1 MKTRIITATVAL
13 AVFLPVLYFSETFVF
28 PLAIGIVAAVAGYEM
43 ASCAGLSKRL
53 SVVLPTCAYC
63 FVATVGARPELL
75 FFPDYISKWHL
86 FCLATTVYV
95 FAMLCVCVI
104 AFGKIGAKSIMS
116 TIGLGMFAAFSF
128 FCFVCVRDFAP
139 YDYILILIAAWASD
153 TFAIFG
159 GKLFGKKKLVPK
171 LSPKKTV
178 AGMFSGVVG
187 AVVGFAAYNL
197 VVSLCFGAEVN
208 WVLRLALA
216 IPAALL
222 GQLGDLVASA
232 IKRDYKIKDYG
243 KLLPGHGGVVDR
255 FDSVMFLS
263 IATFLFICAAK
274 LFVPGLV

>member
-1 MKTRIITATVAL
+1 MKTRIITAIVAL
-13 AVFLPVLYFSETFVF
+13 AVFAPVLYFAETAVF
-28 PLAIGIVAAVAGYEM
+28 PLMIGVVAAIAGYEM
-43 ASCAGLSKRL
+43 ASCAGLGKRL
-53 SVVLPTCAYC
+53 SVVLPTGAYC
-63 FVATVGARPELL
+63 FLATLGARPEMLL
-75 FFPDYISKWHL
+75 MPEYIHKWHVFFMLTAVYL
-86 FCLATTVYV
+86 FY
-95 FAMLCVCVI
+95 MLCVCVF

-116 TIGLGMFAAFSF
+116 TVGLSLFAAFSF
-128 FCFVCVRDFAP
+128 FSFVSVRDEAP
-139 YDYILILIAAWASD
+139 YDYLLILIAAWATD

-159 GKLFGKKKLVPK
+159 GALFGKKKLAPK

-187 AVVGFAAYNL
+187 AVVGFAVYN
-197 VVSLCFGAEVN
+197 VIVTMCFGAEVN

-216 IPAALL
+216 VPASFI

-263 IATFLFICAAK
+263 CATFLFICAAK
-274 LFVPGLV
+274 LFVPELV